1 MSSRNARSVVAS
13 VLVLWTAS
21 TPSPALASPFGVGE
35 RASAVLERL
44 WNGLSSLW
52 EKEGCQILPDGRIVC
67 PKPDVVPPGIGPTL
81 PPVEP
86 KPASRAPQEPDAAEP
101 LRARP
106 NTV

>member
-52 EKEGCQILPDGRIVC
+52 EKEGCQVLPDGRIVC
-67 PKPDVVPPGIGPTL
+67 PKPVTPT
-81 PPVEP
+81 PTVEP
-86 KPASRAPQEPDAAEP
+86 LPASPAPQEPRAAGPRRSRPDALQP
-101 LRARP
+101 RS
-106 NTV
+106 